1 MASTCCKIV
10 RRSGLL
16 IGLSLA
22 MLSGNAQA
30 QQVTKYI
37 YTDDDS
43 QGQQLNGQNT
53 YAVTFAKGQVPPVK
67 GFWSLTLYNEEHF
80 FHPNP
85 LNRYSLG
92 TKNKNLKYNVDGS
105 LTIYAGAKS
114 PGADKESNW
123 LPAPDGAFSL
133 YIRAYW
139 ADKAIID
146 GSWTPPVVQRVN

>member
-1 MASTCCKIV
+1 MYDNKPEE
-10 RRSGLL
+10 
-16 IGLSLA
+16 
-22 MLSGNAQA
+22 
-30 QQVTKYI
+30 TKYI

-43 QGQQLNGQNT
+43 QGHQLYGQNT
-53 YAVTFAKGQVPPVK
+53 YAVTFANGQVPPVK

-105 LTIYAGAKS
+105 LTIGAKS
-114 PGADKESNW
+114 PGADKENNW
-123 LPAPDGAFSL
+123 LPAPNGAFSL
-133 YIRAYW
+133 YIRGYW

>member
-1 MASTCCKIV
+1 MSRCRQSALEGPQS
-10 RRSGLL
+10 RGL
-16 IGLSLA
+16 
-22 MLSGNAQA
+22 GN
-30 QQVTKYI
+30 
-37 YTDDDS
+37 
-43 QGQQLNGQNT
+43 
-53 YAVTFAKGQVPPVK
+53 
-67 GFWSLTLYNEEHF
+67 WRC
-80 FHPNP
+80 P

-92 TKNKNLKYNVDGS
+92 TKNTNLKYNVDGS